1 MSSIARR
8 LGNEGDRPTPAV
20 ALTAVPGTPPALREL
35 ERVLDVFRTVN
46 RKAKDVVSDSRLQ
59 QLEWVAGELAIALP
73 LGLSE
78 TAGDSL
84 AELLAPDAVEAYLL
98 YGRGGFLRTAATVS
112 TDPASYDTSERIRI
126 FCLEAFARQAGHQF
140 AAPDLP
146 PWRTRPTVSP
156 YLADLI
162 TKHLEIE
169 AGEAAGWTE
178 ADRPDVLVRGLAMWA
193 VMRDVLPRLGEIESM
208 LLEDLDLDAK
218 PPTLSLIRQ
227 PQGGLRGKMPEP
239 EILVLSPDTVRRLND
254 WLTRR
259 LRLIDR
265 LEGGTPDTFGS
276 PARPASTAESRSS
289 AAESASGTRRWP
301 TPCRTSRTPRASR
314 RPTSSPPAGRRCA
327 GPFSRSAR
335 PGRAPPRTAPDGPQ
349 GAGTVPAWTSTWPRP
364 SQCR

>member
-265 LEGGTPDTFGS
+265 LEGGTPRHLWLSCPPSVDSGVPILRRGISKWYKKVADAVQDKQDAEGVPEADLVPTRWETMRRTLLAQRQ
-276 PARPASTAESRSS
+276 ARESTA
-289 AAESASGTRRWP
+289 
-301 TPCRTSRTPRASR
+301 
-314 RPTSSPPAGRRCA
+314 
-327 GPFSRSAR
+327 
-335 PGRAPPRTAPDGPQ
+335 
-349 GAGTVPAWTSTWPRP
+349 
-364 SQCR
+364 